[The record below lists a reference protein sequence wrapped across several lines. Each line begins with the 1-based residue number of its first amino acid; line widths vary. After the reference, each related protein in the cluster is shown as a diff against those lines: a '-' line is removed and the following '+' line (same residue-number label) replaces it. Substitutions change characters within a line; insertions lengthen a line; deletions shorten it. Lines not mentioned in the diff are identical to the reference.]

1 MRDGTGRDGS
11 FEAWYHAHAPRLT
24 MTLTAASGDAALAE
38 DAVSEAAARALA
50 RWRRVGAMPDPSAW
64 VYRVALNELRRR
76 LRRTARADEL
86 LNGADRPPVPEA
98 LRDLDLWQ
106 AVAALPERMR
116 LAVALRYLGDLPEA
130 QIAELMG
137 ITRGGVS
144 SLLAK
149 AMGQLASTVGAGSRE
164 EGHGRA

>member
-50 RWRRVGAMPDPSAW
+50 RWRRVGAMPDLSAW

-76 LRRTARADEL
+76 LRRAARAESPCPHRDTRL
-86 LNGADRPPVPEA
+86 FPVWFGVTRTQRGDSARGWARFDSAPAA
-98 LRDLDLWQ
+98 LRS
-106 AVAALPERMR
+106 
-116 LAVALRYLGDLPEA
+116 
-130 QIAELMG
+130 
-137 ITRGGVS
+137 TGGV
-144 SLLAK
+144 
-149 AMGQLASTVGAGSRE
+149 VRNERGAQRAG
-164 EGHGRA
+164 GRNAPAAPAAHPAPRRLER